1 MKRLVSL
8 LLVMFM
14 VLSFAACSSKN
25 KAANYVKNNGVEF
38 GSEVCVAFQ
47 DYFLDNYNTYFIV
60 YNSESDSF
68 TFEYYSSD
76 KYFETPPTSN
86 SEVKNSTTIDLLT
99 GKAKYYSEIRDGA
112 YTGTATIDIETF
124 SNSNKSLSD
133 ITINGKY
140 EQVYNTVEQ
149 TFENTVYNTVAYMD
163 ILLKKNNANVTVKD
177 FGFTAFGD

>member
-1 MKRLVSL
+1 
-8 LLVMFM
+8 MF
-14 VLSFAACSSKN
+14 VSFAGCSSNN
-25 KAANYVKNNGVEF
+25 KAVNYVKDNGVES

-60 YNSESDSF
+60 YNPDSDSF
-68 TFEYYSSD
+68 TFECYTSD

-86 SEVKNSTTIDLLT
+86 IDVENSTTIDLST
-99 GKAKYYSEIRDGA
+99 GKAKYYSEIQNGA
-112 YTGTATIDIETF
+112 YTGTATINIETY

-133 ITINGKY
+133 VTINGKY
-140 EQVYNTVEQ
+140 EQVYKTVEQ

-163 ILLKKNNANVTVKD
+163 ILLKKNGANVTVQD